1 MQTSKAT
8 PDPFAPD
15 SRVSL
20 SMPLQGS
27 EDLTYGAVTESSD
40 GRGIGER
47 TEPQA
52 HQPGEQH
59 LVHRESVQQLR
70 AEQRP
75 VEQQLEF
82 PARDASEPD

>member
-1 MQTSKAT
+1 MDGGTNGNTTREPFERAGIGLPFQTSENL
-8 PDPFAPD
+8 
-15 SRVSL
+15 SL
-20 SMPLQGS
+20 
-27 EDLTYGAVTESSD
+27 GAVTESSR
-40 GRGIGER
+40 RGIGER
-47 TEPQA
+47 AEPQA